1 MNLWPMQRRPEFS
14 LGEIHQRGGAER
26 RSPKAIAH
34 DFLLESSSRRYIQNT
49 ALRAAA
55 TAQAPVFALA
65 AAKVSRDQRQK
76 RRGVEQPQPNSRLQ
90 PTRRRSL
97 VRG

>member
-1 MNLWPMQRRPEFS
+1 MQRRPEFS

-26 RSPKAIAH
+26 RSPKAIPH
-34 DFLLESSSRRYIQNT
+34 VFLSESSSRRYIQNT

-55 TAQAPVFALA
+55 TAQASGFRARRGERFA
-65 AAKVSRDQRQK
+65 RINRQK
-76 RRGVEQPQPNSRLQ
+76 RRGIEQPQPNSRLQ